1 MRLRLVALCGVVVAF
16 LVAGGTAGADSGTFS
31 GSITP
36 TACGPLHPITVVAG
50 ETTIDAVANMDVAAN
65 DITLDLYDPSGALK
79 AHGDTATSPEEVV
92 YQSDNLATGVWHVQV
107 CPFSGGVIASPY
119 SYNGTFST
127 SNAPV
132 QQVTPPGSTG
142 GGSGGTP
149 IPRYVAGRLVF
160 SPATVIDPQR
170 TEGEPL
176 NFLDPNSNTYW
187 ESGPWGTT
195 TQTSFIHRSTDNGLE
210 FHVDSP
216 AGLRPDVPPGGG
228 DTDIV
233 VDDQGNHY
241 FVDLEALVNLG
252 TAVSNDNGN
261 NWRKNPVAVQ
271 NAAVDR
277 QWYTVDNGTTASA
290 ADNTVFLAFHET
302 AVGTYIYSSPGSTG
316 PTDPVGGLVWQNASA
331 EAPRPLANDA
341 TCGQIRFDKV
351 TRNLYYACNEGTH
364 VRVTIGHVAPGQ
376 RTGIQFHNVTVPDS
390 PGGGGPGH
398 LFPAVATDSAGTVYT
413 AWIDTNDNNV
423 YYSYST
429 DQGTSWT
436 TPVKVNSS
444 PANTAEFL
452 WAQAGT
458 PGTLALAWYATDT
471 PGQPDSFPNWVDD
484 PLGATTVKW
493 WGYAGVVTNAA
504 SLAPTIA
511 QQRFT
516 EKPMHYGQI
525 CNQGIGCTVSGGD
538 RTMADYF
545 AVNFDRNGALRFVYN
560 DTTSQNHGA
569 HLYEVRQ
576 IQGKTA
582 DGRSLKEAGAEEP
595 DEGRDRRC
603 PVAALLAHGRRL
615 EPAAARLHEPGAEP
629 AELEHAPGEDDRRQP
644 RRAAA
649 SARQDERGLADAV
662 PGPLT
667 RRFRRGGL
675 PHLLRRRGIHGR
687 AGAAVLRRL
696 DHVYRHDAAELQA
709 LPVPAHD
716 GGAGWGLRQHD
727 LGGRAGQRR
736 LRARAAGREDALQR
750 HRLQLRAERRQH
762 RRLLGRGRDA
772 RVRFRPWRPGGG
784 RCRLLVVGR

>member
-50 ETTIDAVANMDVAAN
+50 ETTIDAVATADVAAN
-65 DITLDLYDPSGALK
+65 DITLELYDPSGVQR

-119 SYNGTFST
+119 SYNGAFST

-216 AGLRPDVPPGGG
+216 VGLRPDAPPGGG

-341 TCGQIRFDKV
+341 TCAQIRFDKV

-582 DGRSLKEAGAEEP
+582 DGRSLKEAVPKSPMKDASGDAQWPHYSPTGAGSNQPQLDFTNLALSQPSSSTLRVKMTVANLAGLQPPPGKTSAVWLTRFQALSLGDFGEEAYRIFYVGAEST
-595 DEGRDRRC
+595 
-603 PVAALLAHGRRL
+603 A
-615 EPAAARLHEPGAEP
+615 
-629 AELEHAPGEDDRRQP
+629 
-644 RRAAA
+644 
-649 SARQDERGLADAV
+649 GLAPQYFAGSTTCTDTTPQNCKLSQYPRTMAAQGRVCGNTISVDVPVNGGFGLGVPVGKTLYNVTAFSFGRNNDNTDVYSDVDATHAFDFALG
-662 PGPLT
+662 GP
-667 RRFRRGGL
+667 
-675 PHLLRRRGIHGR
+675 
-687 AGAAVLRRL
+687 AG
-696 DHVYRHDAAELQA
+696 
-709 LPVPAHD
+709 
-716 GGAGWGLRQHD
+716 GGA
-727 LGGRAGQRR
+727 
-736 LRARAAGREDALQR
+736 
-750 HRLQLRAERRQH
+750 
-762 RRLLGRGRDA
+762 
-772 RVRFRPWRPGGG
+772 
-784 RCRLLVVGR
+784 C

>member
-149 IPRYVAGRLVF
+149 IPKYVAGRLVF

-341 TCGQIRFDKV
+341 TCAQIRFDKV

-582 DGRSLKEAGAEEP
+582 DGRSLKEAVPKSPMKDATGDAQWPHYSPTGAGSNQPQLDFTNLALSQPSSSTLRVKMTVANLAGLQPPPGKTSAVWLTRFQALSLGDFGEEAYRIFYVGAEST
-595 DEGRDRRC
+595 
-603 PVAALLAHGRRL
+603 A
-615 EPAAARLHEPGAEP
+615 
-629 AELEHAPGEDDRRQP
+629 
-644 RRAAA
+644 
-649 SARQDERGLADAV
+649 GLAPQYFAGSTTCTDTTPQNCKLSQYPRTMAAQGQVCGNTISVDV
-662 PGPLT
+662 PVNGGFGL
-667 RRFRRGGL
+667 GL
-675 PHLLRRRGIHGR
+675 PVGKTLYNVTAFSFGR
-687 AGAAVLRRL
+687 NDDNTDVYSDVDATHAFDFALGGSAGGGAA
-696 DHVYRHDAAELQA
+696 
-709 LPVPAHD
+709 
-716 GGAGWGLRQHD
+716 
-727 LGGRAGQRR
+727 
-736 LRARAAGREDALQR
+736 
-750 HRLQLRAERRQH
+750 
-762 RRLLGRGRDA
+762 
-772 RVRFRPWRPGGG
+772 
-784 RCRLLVVGR
+784 C

>member
-127 SNAPV
+127 SSVPV
-132 QQVTPPGSTG
+132 QQVTPPGSSG

-149 IPRYVAGRLVF
+149 IPKYVAGRLVF

-341 TCGQIRFDKV
+341 TCAQIRFDKV

-582 DGRSLKEAGAEEP
+582 DGRSLKEAVPKSPMKDATGDAQWPHYSPTGAGSNQPQLDFTNLALSQPSSSTLRVKMTVANLAGLQPPPGKTSAVWLTRFQALSLGDFGEEAYRIFYVGAEST
-595 DEGRDRRC
+595 
-603 PVAALLAHGRRL
+603 A
-615 EPAAARLHEPGAEP
+615 
-629 AELEHAPGEDDRRQP
+629 
-644 RRAAA
+644 
-649 SARQDERGLADAV
+649 GLAPQYFAGSTTCTDTTPQNCKLSQYPRTMAAQGQVCGNTISVDV
-662 PGPLT
+662 PVNGGFGL
-667 RRFRRGGL
+667 GL
-675 PHLLRRRGIHGR
+675 PVGKTLYNVTAFSFGR
-687 AGAAVLRRL
+687 NDDNTDVYSDVDATHAFDFALGGPAGGGAA
-696 DHVYRHDAAELQA
+696 
-709 LPVPAHD
+709 
-716 GGAGWGLRQHD
+716 
-727 LGGRAGQRR
+727 
-736 LRARAAGREDALQR
+736 
-750 HRLQLRAERRQH
+750 
-762 RRLLGRGRDA
+762 
-772 RVRFRPWRPGGG
+772 
-784 RCRLLVVGR
+784 C

>member
-127 SNAPV
+127 SSVPV
-132 QQVTPPGSTG
+132 QQVTPPGSSG

-149 IPRYVAGRLVF
+149 IPKYVAGRLVF

-341 TCGQIRFDKV
+341 TCAQIRFDKV

-582 DGRSLKEAGAEEP
+582 DGRSLKEAVPKSPMKDATGDAQWPHYSPTGAGSNQPQLDFTNLALSQPSSSTLRVKMTVANLAGLQPPPGKTSAVWLTRFQALSLGDFGEEAYRIFYVGAEST
-595 DEGRDRRC
+595 
-603 PVAALLAHGRRL
+603 A
-615 EPAAARLHEPGAEP
+615 
-629 AELEHAPGEDDRRQP
+629 
-644 RRAAA
+644 
-649 SARQDERGLADAV
+649 GLAPQYFAGSTTCTDTTPQNCKLSQYPRTMAAQGQVCGNTISVDV
-662 PGPLT
+662 PVNGGFGL
-667 RRFRRGGL
+667 GL
-675 PHLLRRRGIHGR
+675 PVGKTLYNVTAFSFGR
-687 AGAAVLRRL
+687 NDDNTDVYSDVDATHAFDFALGGSAGGGAA
-696 DHVYRHDAAELQA
+696 
-709 LPVPAHD
+709 
-716 GGAGWGLRQHD
+716 
-727 LGGRAGQRR
+727 
-736 LRARAAGREDALQR
+736 
-750 HRLQLRAERRQH
+750 
-762 RRLLGRGRDA
+762 
-772 RVRFRPWRPGGG
+772 
-784 RCRLLVVGR
+784 C

>member
-1 MRLRLVALCGVVVAF
+1 M
-16 LVAGGTAGADSGTFS
+16 
-31 GSITP
+31 
-36 TACGPLHPITVVAG
+36 
-50 ETTIDAVANMDVAAN
+50 
-65 DITLDLYDPSGALK
+65 
-79 AHGDTATSPEEVV
+79 
-92 YQSDNLATGVWHVQV
+92 QV

-127 SNAPV
+127 SSVPV

-149 IPRYVAGRLVF
+149 IPKYVAGRLVF

-341 TCGQIRFDKV
+341 TCAQIRFDKV

-582 DGRSLKEAGAEEP
+582 DGRSLKEAVPKSPMKDATGDAQWPHYSPTGAGSNQPQLDFTNLALSQPSSSTLRVKMTVANLAGLQPPPGKTSAVWLTRFQALSLGDFGEEAYRIFYVGAEST
-595 DEGRDRRC
+595 
-603 PVAALLAHGRRL
+603 A
-615 EPAAARLHEPGAEP
+615 
-629 AELEHAPGEDDRRQP
+629 
-644 RRAAA
+644 
-649 SARQDERGLADAV
+649 GLAPQYFAGSTTCTDTTPQNCKLSQYPRTMAAQGRVCGNTISVDV
-662 PGPLT
+662 PVNGGFGL
-667 RRFRRGGL
+667 GL
-675 PHLLRRRGIHGR
+675 PVGKTLYNVTAFSFGR
-687 AGAAVLRRL
+687 NNDNTDVYSDVDATHAFDFALGGSAGGGAA
-696 DHVYRHDAAELQA
+696 
-709 LPVPAHD
+709 
-716 GGAGWGLRQHD
+716 
-727 LGGRAGQRR
+727 
-736 LRARAAGREDALQR
+736 
-750 HRLQLRAERRQH
+750 
-762 RRLLGRGRDA
+762 
-772 RVRFRPWRPGGG
+772 
-784 RCRLLVVGR
+784 C

>member
-127 SNAPV
+127 SSVPV

-149 IPRYVAGRLVF
+149 IPKYVAGRLVF

-341 TCGQIRFDKV
+341 TCAQIRFDKV

-545 AVNFDRNGALRFVYN
+545 AVNFDRNGALRFAYN

-582 DGRSLKEAGAEEP
+582 DGRSLKEAVPKSPMKDATGDAQWPHYSPTGAGSNQPQLDFTNLALSQPSSSTLRVKMTVANLAGLQPPPGKTSAVWLTRFQALSLGDFGEEAYRIFYVGAEST
-595 DEGRDRRC
+595 
-603 PVAALLAHGRRL
+603 A
-615 EPAAARLHEPGAEP
+615 
-629 AELEHAPGEDDRRQP
+629 
-644 RRAAA
+644 
-649 SARQDERGLADAV
+649 GLAPQYFAGSTTCTDTTPQNCKLSQYPRTMAAQGGVCGNTISVDV
-662 PGPLT
+662 PVNGGFGL
-667 RRFRRGGL
+667 GL
-675 PHLLRRRGIHGR
+675 PVGKTLYNVTAFSFGR
-687 AGAAVLRRL
+687 NDDNTDVYSDVDATHAFDFALGGSAGGGAA
-696 DHVYRHDAAELQA
+696 
-709 LPVPAHD
+709 
-716 GGAGWGLRQHD
+716 
-727 LGGRAGQRR
+727 
-736 LRARAAGREDALQR
+736 
-750 HRLQLRAERRQH
+750 
-762 RRLLGRGRDA
+762 
-772 RVRFRPWRPGGG
+772 
-784 RCRLLVVGR
+784 C

>member
-149 IPRYVAGRLVF
+149 IPKYVAGRLVF

-341 TCGQIRFDKV
+341 TCAQIRFDKV

-545 AVNFDRNGALRFVYN
+545 AVNFDRNGALRFAYN

-582 DGRSLKEAGAEEP
+582 DGRSLKEAVPKSPMKDATGDAQWPHYSPTGAGSNQPQLDFTNLALSQPSSSTLRVKMTVANLAGLQPPPGKTSAVWLTRFQALSLGDFGEEAYRIFYVGAEST
-595 DEGRDRRC
+595 
-603 PVAALLAHGRRL
+603 A
-615 EPAAARLHEPGAEP
+615 
-629 AELEHAPGEDDRRQP
+629 
-644 RRAAA
+644 
-649 SARQDERGLADAV
+649 GLAPQYFAGSTTCTDTTPQNCKLSQYPRTMAAQGRVCGNTISVDV
-662 PGPLT
+662 PVNGGFGL
-667 RRFRRGGL
+667 GL
-675 PHLLRRRGIHGR
+675 PVGKTLYNVTAFSFGR
-687 AGAAVLRRL
+687 NDDNTDVYSDVDATHAFDFALGGSAGGGAA
-696 DHVYRHDAAELQA
+696 
-709 LPVPAHD
+709 
-716 GGAGWGLRQHD
+716 
-727 LGGRAGQRR
+727 
-736 LRARAAGREDALQR
+736 
-750 HRLQLRAERRQH
+750 
-762 RRLLGRGRDA
+762 
-772 RVRFRPWRPGGG
+772 
-784 RCRLLVVGR
+784 C

>member
-127 SNAPV
+127 SSVPV

-149 IPRYVAGRLVF
+149 IPKYVAGRLVF

-341 TCGQIRFDKV
+341 TCAQIRFDKV

-582 DGRSLKEAGAEEP
+582 DGRSLKEAVPKSPMKDATGDAQWPHYSPTGAGSNQPQLDFTNLALSQPSSSTLRVKMTVANLAGLQPPPGKTSAVWLTRFQALSLGDFGEEAYRIFYVGAEST
-595 DEGRDRRC
+595 
-603 PVAALLAHGRRL
+603 A
-615 EPAAARLHEPGAEP
+615 
-629 AELEHAPGEDDRRQP
+629 
-644 RRAAA
+644 
-649 SARQDERGLADAV
+649 GLAPQYFAGSTTCTDTTPQNCKLSQYPRTMAAQGQVCGNTISVDV
-662 PGPLT
+662 PVNGGFGL
-667 RRFRRGGL
+667 GL
-675 PHLLRRRGIHGR
+675 PVGKTLYNVTAFSFGR
-687 AGAAVLRRL
+687 NDDNTDVYSDVDATHAFDFALGGSAGGGAA
-696 DHVYRHDAAELQA
+696 
-709 LPVPAHD
+709 
-716 GGAGWGLRQHD
+716 
-727 LGGRAGQRR
+727 
-736 LRARAAGREDALQR
+736 
-750 HRLQLRAERRQH
+750 
-762 RRLLGRGRDA
+762 
-772 RVRFRPWRPGGG
+772 
-784 RCRLLVVGR
+784 C

>member
-1 MRLRLVALCGVVVAF
+1 MAF

-127 SNAPV
+127 SSVPV

-195 TQTSFIHRSTDNGLE
+195 TQTSFIHRSSDNGLE

-216 AGLRPDVPPGGG
+216 AGLRPDAPPGGG

-341 TCGQIRFDKV
+341 TCAQIRFDKV
-351 TRNLYYACNEGTH
+351 TRNLYYACNEGSH

-452 WAQAGT
+452 WARAGT

-582 DGRSLKEAGAEEP
+582 DGRSLKEAVPKSPMKDATGDAQWPHYSPTGAGSNQPQLDFTNLALSQPSSSTLRVKMTVANLAGLQPPPGKTSAVWLTRFQALSLGDFGEEAYRIFYVGAEST
-595 DEGRDRRC
+595 
-603 PVAALLAHGRRL
+603 A
-615 EPAAARLHEPGAEP
+615 
-629 AELEHAPGEDDRRQP
+629 
-644 RRAAA
+644 
-649 SARQDERGLADAV
+649 GLAPQYFAGSTTCTDTTPQNCKLSQYPRTMAAQGRVCGNTISVDV
-662 PGPLT
+662 PVNGGFGL
-667 RRFRRGGL
+667 GL
-675 PHLLRRRGIHGR
+675 PVGKTLYNVTAFSFGR
-687 AGAAVLRRL
+687 NNDNTDIYADVDATHAFDFALGGPAGGGAA
-696 DHVYRHDAAELQA
+696 
-709 LPVPAHD
+709 
-716 GGAGWGLRQHD
+716 
-727 LGGRAGQRR
+727 
-736 LRARAAGREDALQR
+736 
-750 HRLQLRAERRQH
+750 
-762 RRLLGRGRDA
+762 
-772 RVRFRPWRPGGG
+772 
-784 RCRLLVVGR
+784 C

>member
-127 SNAPV
+127 SSVPV
-132 QQVTPPGSTG
+132 QQVTPPGSSG

-149 IPRYVAGRLVF
+149 IPKYVAGRLVF

-341 TCGQIRFDKV
+341 TCAQIRFDKV

-545 AVNFDRNGALRFVYN
+545 AVNFDRNGALRFAYN

-582 DGRSLKEAGAEEP
+582 DGRSLKEAVPKSPMKDATGDAQWPHYSPTGAGSNQPQLDFTNLALSQPSSSTLRVKMTVANLAGLQPPPGKTNAVWLTRFQALSLGDFGEEAYRIFYVGAEST
-595 DEGRDRRC
+595 
-603 PVAALLAHGRRL
+603 A
-615 EPAAARLHEPGAEP
+615 
-629 AELEHAPGEDDRRQP
+629 
-644 RRAAA
+644 
-649 SARQDERGLADAV
+649 GLAPQYFAGSTTCTDTTPQNCKLSQYPRTMAAQGQVCGNTISVDV
-662 PGPLT
+662 PVNGGFGL
-667 RRFRRGGL
+667 GL
-675 PHLLRRRGIHGR
+675 PVGKTLYNVTAFSFGR
-687 AGAAVLRRL
+687 NDDNTDVYSDVDATHAFDFALGGSAGGGAA
-696 DHVYRHDAAELQA
+696 
-709 LPVPAHD
+709 
-716 GGAGWGLRQHD
+716 
-727 LGGRAGQRR
+727 
-736 LRARAAGREDALQR
+736 
-750 HRLQLRAERRQH
+750 
-762 RRLLGRGRDA
+762 
-772 RVRFRPWRPGGG
+772 
-784 RCRLLVVGR
+784 C

>member
-119 SYNGTFST
+119 SYNGAFST
-127 SNAPV
+127 SSVPV

-341 TCGQIRFDKV
+341 TCAQIRFDKV
-351 TRNLYYACNEGTH
+351 TRNLYYACNEGSH

-582 DGRSLKEAGAEEP
+582 DGRSLKEAVPKSPMKDATGDAQWPHYSPTGAGSNQPQLDFTNLALSQPSSSTLRVKMTVANLAGLQPPPGKTSAVWLTRFQALSLGDFGEEAYRIFYVGAEST
-595 DEGRDRRC
+595 
-603 PVAALLAHGRRL
+603 A
-615 EPAAARLHEPGAEP
+615 
-629 AELEHAPGEDDRRQP
+629 
-644 RRAAA
+644 
-649 SARQDERGLADAV
+649 GLAPQYFAGSTTCTDTTPQNCKLSQYPRTMAAQGQVCGNTISVDV
-662 PGPLT
+662 PVNGGFGL
-667 RRFRRGGL
+667 GL
-675 PHLLRRRGIHGR
+675 PVGKTLYNVTAFSFGR
-687 AGAAVLRRL
+687 NDDNTDVYSDVDATHAFDFALGGSAAGGAA
-696 DHVYRHDAAELQA
+696 
-709 LPVPAHD
+709 
-716 GGAGWGLRQHD
+716 
-727 LGGRAGQRR
+727 
-736 LRARAAGREDALQR
+736 
-750 HRLQLRAERRQH
+750 
-762 RRLLGRGRDA
+762 
-772 RVRFRPWRPGGG
+772 
-784 RCRLLVVGR
+784 C

>member
-127 SNAPV
+127 SSVPV
-132 QQVTPPGSTG
+132 QQVTPPGSSG

-149 IPRYVAGRLVF
+149 IPKYVAGRLVF

-341 TCGQIRFDKV
+341 TCAQIRFDKV

-582 DGRSLKEAGAEEP
+582 DGRSLKEAVPKSPMKDATGDAQWPHYSPTGAGSNQPQLDFTNLALSQPSSSTLRVKMTVANLAGLQPPPGKTSAVWLTRFQALSLGDFGEEAYRIFYVGAEST
-595 DEGRDRRC
+595 
-603 PVAALLAHGRRL
+603 A
-615 EPAAARLHEPGAEP
+615 
-629 AELEHAPGEDDRRQP
+629 
-644 RRAAA
+644 
-649 SARQDERGLADAV
+649 GLAPQYFAGSTTCTDTTPQNCKLSQYPRTMAAQGGVCGNTISVDV
-662 PGPLT
+662 PVNGGFGL
-667 RRFRRGGL
+667 GL
-675 PHLLRRRGIHGR
+675 PVGKTLYNVTAFSFGR
-687 AGAAVLRRL
+687 NDDNTDVYSDVDATHAFDFALGGSAGGGAA
-696 DHVYRHDAAELQA
+696 
-709 LPVPAHD
+709 
-716 GGAGWGLRQHD
+716 
-727 LGGRAGQRR
+727 
-736 LRARAAGREDALQR
+736 
-750 HRLQLRAERRQH
+750 
-762 RRLLGRGRDA
+762 
-772 RVRFRPWRPGGG
+772 
-784 RCRLLVVGR
+784 C